1 MPDSRLPTLGKF
13 QELHDWNEAALI
25 YKHGTIPQ
33 QSLKVYRYLGEM
45 AEAVQKYK
53 MLDCSAAA
61 GRYVAALFTL
71 CVMADVEISEFDMHL
86 TMAAPSEW
94 GDQSSAR
101 VMHLLTLNTARTI
114 GDLEMA
120 ASAAGTRIGRSMAGT
135 QLSKTIGLLKTLAG
149 KQSFHIDRTVHN
161 AINAIL
167 VKKGQ
172 MDVLGIFVPGE

>member
-1 MPDSRLPTLGKF
+1 MPDSTLPTLGKF
-13 QELHDWNEAALI
+13 KELHEWNQTALI
-25 YKHGTIPQ
+25 YKYGNISQ

-71 CVMADVEISEFDMHL
+71 CVMADVEIDAFDMHL
-86 TMAAPSEW
+86 KMSAPSEW

-101 VMHLLTLNTARTI
+101 VLHLLTLNTARTI
-114 GDLEMA
+114 ADLELA
-120 ASAAGTRIGRSMAGT
+120 SSAAGTRVGRSMAET
-135 QLSKTIGLLKTLAG
+135 QLSKTIGLLKTLASN
-149 KQSFHIDRTVHN
+149 QSFHIDRTVHN
-161 AINAIL
+161 AINAIIAR
-167 VKKGQ
+167 KGQ